1 MSLVLRPPDQR
12 KGTCSFLNP
21 LCQDNVDNCIFYP
34 IIFMSVVPS
43 CLCLPSSIIKRKSG
57 GFLRNFCTPI
67 NTTIANVQISE
78 AETIL
83 APQTEE
89 Q

>member
-1 MSLVLRPPDQR
+1 
-12 KGTCSFLNP
+12 
-21 LCQDNVDNCIFYP
+21 
-34 IIFMSVVPS
+34 MSVVPS

-89 Q
+89 QWYGEYCLHDRCLKNIKLSLAL